1 LKIHFLKYMWTCYI
15 LVVLNVYGRPLYW
28 RCVSQ
33 CVCYQYY
40 WLKMALLE
48 GKVWQRESRLLGLR
62 PWRSPGPGSAL
73 LICCWHVSA
82 VLPTTWSSHAG
93 VEAPATMC
101 SSHDVLPWDT
111 ASQPHYV
118 NQMAVVTVNLRGPII
133 AKETQF
139 RPRLWRNF
147 HSRLIEEGRPSLNV
161 SSVHKPGPDP
171 VKGASLLSIHLL
183 TPDGGWSGTS
193 GLVLCLHVLPAMM
206 DQIISNHKPPQITLS
221 WLFTAIKKVTN
232 MSL

>member
-1 LKIHFLKYMWTCYI
+1 
-15 LVVLNVYGRPLYW
+15 
-28 RCVSQ
+28 
-33 CVCYQYY
+33 
-40 WLKMALLE
+40 MALLE
-48 GKVWQRESRLLGLR
+48 GKVWQRESRSLGLR

-82 VLPTTWSSHAG
+82 ALPTT
-93 VEAPATMC
+93 C

-111 ASQPHYV
+111 ASQRHHG
-118 NQMAVVTVNLRGPII
+118 NQMTVVTVNLREPRI

-139 RPRLWRNF
+139 RPHLWRNF

-161 SSVHKPGPDP
+161 SSIHKPGPDP

-193 GLVLCLHVLPAMM
+193 GLVLCLHALPATM
-206 DQIISNHKPPQITLS
+206 DQITSNHKPPQITLS